1 MSRVE
6 PDLVVNSTPRIVLDR
21 HPRGEEFTVDTGPAA
36 NAADGEQTRTIRHA
50 HLYLTRIDPWS
61 VMKNAFML
69 SIAIAIVIVVATMI
83 MWAMLTVSGTL
94 ASLTRTVDDLAGSG
108 ASAVDLAGL
117 LSFGRVFTIMLG
129 VAVMEVILVS
139 ALATLFAYLYNLAVA
154 ITGGLQVTL
163 TEDN

>member
-1 MSRVE
+1 MSQTTSDVANAGAPRV
-6 PDLVVNSTPRIVLDR
+6 VLDTASYGDDL
-21 HPRGEEFTVDTGPAA
+21 HVGGETSQRPAA
-36 NAADGEQTRTIRHA
+36 GARTIRHA
-50 HLYLTRIDPWS
+50 HLYLTRLDPWS

-83 MWAMLTVSGTL
+83 LWFMLTVSGTV
-94 ASLTRTVDDLAGSG
+94 AALTRTVEDIAGSG
-108 ASAVDLAGL
+108 SSAVDLTGL
-117 LSFGRVFTIMLG
+117 LSFGRVLTTVAV
-129 VAVMEVILVS
+129 VAVMEVVLVS